1 MSGSTP
7 KFIDVLLVGGGPTSL
22 LLTSLLMRSNHKI
35 LAVEQYNKFEQ
46 GLYGRACMLY
56 TGTLEFL
63 DLLGIYERVADIGV
77 VVKEAVTYKD
87 GVPCNSRGWTFI
99 QDVLEASDTM
109 FKHCFSL
116 RQKYLEDTL
125 RSVIQEKDQD
135 AVQAPAK
142 LVNYRIVDSPDYP
155 VVATIEHKGGVQEVH
170 CKYMVGAD
178 GGHSTVRKLGNFAFP
193 GTASSH
199 KWVRL
204 DAIVKS
210 NMPLNETHAIS
221 IESKLL
227 GNILWTPTDGGR
239 TRIGFVYNQP
249 AGTQVT
255 EDLIMAAAKEALHP
269 FTLEFVLL
277 EWWTVYEI
285 GQHLAETFR
294 KGPVFLAGDA
304 AHTHSSGAAQGMNT
318 GLHDAVNLG
327 WKLAGVLSGLYSEDI
342 LDTYS
347 SERHAS
353 VAQMINLDKDIAA
366 LISGKIPDHFE
377 APADADPNEYLDK
390 LFTDNA
396 SFTTGLS
403 ISYGT
408 NPINRLPTSRASTVE
423 IGHRA
428 PDGLLFRA
436 GRTVAQPLRT
446 FVKYTGGFWVLV
458 FAGKLEKVGSV
469 MRLNPQCA
477 ASYRELRAA
486 TDSQESF
493 FNTRPVSWEFLTIL
507 SGQAILPASQAIGA
521 LPLGNTL
528 YDASGE
534 TFVRYGVDDQVGA
547 IVVLRPDG
555 IVSFTTTLD
564 GPGGQQLDEYFQS
577 LASHRVRNSP
587 VAGEQDQPSKGYELD
602 VQGEEPVHVLLQ
614 A

>member
-1 MSGSTP
+1 MSESAP
-7 KFIDVLLVGGGPTSL
+7 KLVDVLLVGGGPTSL
-22 LLTSLLMRSNHKI
+22 LLTSLLVRSGHKL

-56 TGTLEFL
+56 AGTLEIL
-63 DLLGIYERVADIGV
+63 DSLGIYERVADIGFIV
-77 VVKEAVTYKD
+77 QEAVTYKD
-87 GVPCNSRGWTFI
+87 GVQSSSRGWTFL
-99 QDVLEASDTM
+99 QNVLAASDTM
-109 FKHCFSL
+109 FKHSFSL

-125 RSVIQEKDQD
+125 RAVIEETDKG
-135 AVQAPAK
+135 AVKAPAK
-142 LVNYRIVDSPDYP
+142 LVNYRIVDSQDHP
-155 VVATIEHKGGVQEVH
+155 VIATIEHEGSVQEVH

-178 GGHSTVRKLGNFAFP
+178 GGRSTVRKLGNFNFP
-193 GTASSH
+193 GTASPH

-204 DAIVKS
+204 DAVVKS
-210 NMPLNETHAIS
+210 DMPLSETHGIS
-221 IESKLL
+221 IESKLH
-227 GNILWTPTDGGR
+227 GNVLWTPTDGGR
-239 TRIGFVYNQP
+239 TRIGFVYDQP
-249 AGTQVT
+249 PGTQVT
-255 EDLIMAAAKEALHP
+255 EALIMAAAKEALHP

-285 GQHLAETFR
+285 GQHLVDTFR

-327 WKLAGVLSGLYSEDI
+327 WKLAGVLGGLYSEDI

-347 SERHAS
+347 SERRAS
-353 VAQMINLDKDIAA
+353 VEQMITLDKDIAA

-377 APADADPNEYLDK
+377 APADADPNEYLGK
-390 LFTDNA
+390 VFTDNA

-403 ISYGT
+403 ISYDA
-408 NPINRLPTSRASTVE
+408 NQINRLPTSQSHASAVE

-458 FAGKLEKVGSV
+458 FAGKLVKVGSA
-469 MRLNPQCA
+469 MRLNTRCA
-477 ASYRELRAA
+477 TSYRELRAA
-486 TDSQESF
+486 TDSQGSF
-493 FNTRPVSWEFLTIL
+493 FNTRPISWEFLTIL
-507 SGQAILPASQAIGA
+507 SGQGILPASQAIGV
-521 LPLGNTL
+521 LPLGNAL

-534 TFVRYGVDDQVGA
+534 TFARYGVDDQVGA

-555 IVSFTTTLD
+555 IVSFMTTLD
-564 GPGGQQLDEYFQS
+564 GPGGLQLDGYFSS
-577 LASHRVRNSP
+577 LGGRRLRNSP
-587 VAGEQDQPSKGYELD
+587 TTGEQDQLSKGYELD
-602 VQGEEPVHVLLQ
+602 VQGEEPVHVLL
-614 A
+614 